1 MYAGPQWQMN
11 KYIKLSSPRTS
22 LGNENTYVK
31 INITAMHNTR
41 AAALKGGVR
50 RRKLG
55 NFTFSNYTRTAWA
68 IQRDKVPP
76 QYKLYSYFPRLIP
89 RNYLPK
95 HQLDLPNGK
104 RSFERGY
111 FNRCNAVGCDTRVRL
126 DPGLRCTCLM
136 MLLID

>member
-1 MYAGPQWQMN
+1 MN

-22 LGNENTYVK
+22 FGNENAYVK
-31 INITAMHNTR
+31 INKTAMHNTR

-55 NFTFSNYTRTAWA
+55 KFTFSNYTRAAWA
-68 IQRDKVPP
+68 IPRDKVPP

-95 HQLDLPNGK
+95 HQLISQMGK
-104 RSFERGY
+104 GASREGTLTDVMPWDAIHVS
-111 FNRCNAVGCDTRVRL
+111 AWTL
-126 DPGLRCTCLM
+126 DYVVHV
-136 MLLID
+136 